1 MGNQINNVVGRLI
14 YENAYN
20 AAVAAFGESAL
31 STMKLTDSYLRLEQN
46 IVAGKT
52 QYNFPIL
59 VNNSS
64 QTNTEQRLNLQDS
77 FVVAQFGF
85 FVANPSGATDAA
97 YILQTF
103 PDPIV
108 FATAGAA
115 GAMQVLYNG
124 NISLTVNNNVLI
136 PAWDTYRHYV
146 VNQTQAS
153 ASLKGQNNAATDSFY
168 PWEPNII
175 LVGSNNN
182 QFSLQIPAAVATVE
196 PDSRIVL
203 YARGIL
209 IQNSTNV
216 V

>member
-85 FVANPSGATDAA
+85 FVANPASATDAA

-108 FATAGAA
+108 FA
-115 GAMQVLYNG
+115 L
-124 NISLTVNNNVLI
+124 SLI
-136 PAWDTYRHYV
+136 H
-146 VNQTQAS
+146 
-153 ASLKGQNNAATDSFY
+153 
-168 PWEPNII
+168 I
-175 LVGSNNN
+175 
-182 QFSLQIPAAVATVE
+182 
-196 PDSRIVL
+196 
-203 YARGIL
+203 
-209 IQNSTNV
+209 
-216 V
+216 

>member
-1 MGNQINNVVGRLI
+1 MGNQINNVIGRLI

-20 AAVAAFGESAL
+20 AAVAAFGEGAL

-52 QYNFPIL
+52 QYNFPVL

-64 QTNTEQRLNLQDS
+64 QTNTEKRLNLQDS
-77 FVVAQFGF
+77 FVIAQFGF
-85 FVANPSGATDAA
+85 FVANPAGPTDAA

-103 PDPIV
+103 PDPGD
-108 FATAGAA
+108 FGPANAA
-115 GAMQVLYNG
+115 ALKVVYNG
-124 NISLTVNNNVLI
+124 SLSLTVNNNVLI
-136 PAWDTYRHYV
+136 PDWDIYRHYV
-146 VNQTQAS
+146 VNQVQTTP
-153 ASLKGQNNAATDSFY
+153 SLVAENNAATDSFY